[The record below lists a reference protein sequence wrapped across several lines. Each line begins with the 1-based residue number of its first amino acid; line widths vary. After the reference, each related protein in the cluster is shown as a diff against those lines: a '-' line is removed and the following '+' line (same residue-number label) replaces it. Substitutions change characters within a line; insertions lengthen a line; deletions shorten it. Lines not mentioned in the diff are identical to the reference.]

1 MTFLELVQ
9 TLQMAVKALL
19 MYTDTHPRSQDA
31 LQALGQG
38 IEAWLKDKP
47 ALHIAA
53 SGGKLFLDG
62 APAEGQSLHTA
73 ALAKQL
79 SERQIAGF
87 VIQRGVEP
95 GELLGMLKILILKPA
110 KLEEMGGV
118 AKVMVDQKLR
128 RITLSQTQYRE
139 VREGGEDSGE
149 TRESIGSEA
158 TQALAA
164 QLQAATPMLVNV
176 SAMLQ
181 RWQEALGSE
190 LPEPAAKASV
200 GSGATQEES
209 LPMDLAFLGPVAEEM
224 GWGSGFPTAPQIE
237 ALRQALQS
245 LPGQT
250 LFTLLGGLDQLPMT
264 PPSLSLAVQSLAP
277 ELLGH
282 AATGMLQEGMPWS
295 GLKDSLF
302 DLIHASPQKQAM
314 LGALEAQFQKQGLE
328 TGHMQGLM
336 HQLDWDSQSLDEKV
350 RRATAE
356 SALWNL
362 SPDQRLS
369 LLRDLLE
376 LGRTEQFQQVL
387 ELFLEQLTVEDTYR
401 RDSAAKA
408 LLAVSHWMVSPG
420 LPLEVEGPLIQ
431 GLVAHFGWE
440 PLATIHRTTTETLEG
455 ILASLVGRGEMTQ
468 AQGIIQDL
476 EGLCA
481 FLEDHQEWRGLGLA
495 KLKGRLCTEDLLYTA
510 VERLHTE
517 EAEVMLTT
525 AIPYFEFLG
534 EPAARYLVN
543 ILGEEPDRKRRGRLL
558 DVIRVM
564 GPIAIPALQEGLH
577 SSTWYFVR
585 NTLNLLAD
593 MGDAG
598 LLADIEACLRH
609 GDGRVRRSA
618 VRAMWK
624 LGGPAAAP
632 ALITCLTATDP
643 ETQMEILFGLGQ
655 IQAADAVPAVVE
667 LAKHSGTPERIRIKA
682 IETLGQ
688 VASPT
693 AVPGLLELLKRRGRI
708 FTSAESV
715 DIRMAAA
722 RALLLI
728 ATPQAELG
736 LKQAVA
742 DEPRGQDR
750 DALQRILDL
759 HKA

>member
-9 TLQMAVKALL
+9 ALQMAVKALL

-38 IEAWLKDKP
+38 IESWLKDKP
-47 ALHIAA
+47 SLHIAA

-73 ALAKQL
+73 ALARQL

-95 GELLGMLKILILKPA
+95 AELMGMLKILILKPA
-110 KLEEMGGV
+110 KLEELGGV

-139 VREGGEDSGE
+139 VREGGNDSED
-149 TRESIGSEA
+149 TREPSGSEA

-164 QLQAATPMLVNV
+164 QLQAAAPMLVNV

-181 RWQEALGSE
+181 RWQEALGTS
-190 LPEPAAKASV
+190 LPEPKV
-200 GSGATQEES
+200 GGAGRVLPEES
-209 LPMDLAFLGPVAEEM
+209 LPLDLEFLAPVAEEM
-224 GWGSGFPTAPQIE
+224 GWGNGFPTAPQIE
-237 ALRQALQS
+237 ALRQALQA

-250 LFTLLGGLDQLPMT
+250 LFTLLGGLDQLPTT
-264 PPSLSLAVQSLAP
+264 PPALGLAFQSLAP
-277 ELLGH
+277 ELLGQ
-282 AATGMLQEGMPWS
+282 ATTTMLQEGIPWD

-302 DLIHASPQKQAM
+302 DLIRTSPQKEAM
-314 LGALEAQFQKQGLE
+314 LGSLEAQFQSQGVE
-328 TGHMQGLM
+328 AGHMQGLL

-350 RRATAE
+350 RRATTE
-356 SALWNL
+356 SELWNL
-362 SPDQRLS
+362 SPDQRLA
-369 LLRDLLE
+369 LLKELLD
-376 LGRTEQFQQVL
+376 LGRTEQFLQVL

-408 LLAVSHWMVSPG
+408 LLAVSHWMVLPG
-420 LPLEVEGPLIQ
+420 FPLEAEGPLIQ

-440 PLATIHRTTTETLEG
+440 PLATIHRTTTETLQG
-455 ILASLVGRGEMTQ
+455 MLASLVGRGEMTQ

-495 KLKGRLCTEDLLYTA
+495 KLKGRLCAEDLLYTA

-534 EPAARYLVN
+534 EPAARYLVG

-598 LLADIEACLRH
+598 LLADVETCLRH

-632 ALITCLTATDP
+632 ALIGCLTATDP

-655 IQAADAVPAVVE
+655 IQATAAVPAVTE
-667 LAKHSGTPERIRIKA
+667 LAKQSSTPERIRIKA
-682 IETLGQ
+682 IETLGLI
-688 VASPT
+688 ASPA
-693 AVPGLLELLKRRGRI
+693 AVPGLMELLRRKGRI
-708 FTSAESV
+708 FTSAEST
-715 DIRMAAA
+715 DIRVAAA
-722 RALLLI
+722 RTLLLI
-728 ATPQAELG
+728 GTPQAELG
-736 LKQAVA
+736 LRQLVA
-742 DEPRGQDR
+742 DEPRNQDR
-750 DALQRILDL
+750 DVLQRILDL